1 MTQETID
8 ASTFRALQDT
18 AGAEFVT
25 ELAQAFFEEAPL
37 MFAELE
43 SAYAAGDADRFR
55 RAAHSLKSNSN
66 TFGALVL
73 GGLTRELELAG
84 LPAVRA
90 SGRAKLDELAREYAR
105 VEAALRSLAGA

>member
-1 MTQETID
+1 MTQAAID
-8 ASTFRALQDT
+8 PATFRALQET

-73 GGLTRELELAG
+73 GGLARDLELAG
-84 LPAVRA
+84 LAAVRS
-90 SGRAKLDELAREYAR
+90 SGRAKLEELAQEYAR
-105 VEAALRSLAGA
+105 VAAALKDLAGA